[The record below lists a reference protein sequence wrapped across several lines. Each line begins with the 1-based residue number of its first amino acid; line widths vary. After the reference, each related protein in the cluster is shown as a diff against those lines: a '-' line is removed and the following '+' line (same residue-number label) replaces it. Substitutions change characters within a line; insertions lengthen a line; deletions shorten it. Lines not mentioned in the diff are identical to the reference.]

1 MSIPMGAGAVVSNP
15 TDLNKFYNSLFD
27 GKVVSN
33 NSLNQMKKMVD
44 NFGMGLFQIPF
55 YDKKAFGHNG
65 GIDGFRSNIGYF
77 PDDKVSIAFTSNA
90 MAMNMNDILIGAL
103 SIFFGKE
110 YTLPEFKPI
119 LELSTTDLD
128 IYLGTYSS
136 PDFPLKV
143 TITKNDNVL
152 IGQAS
157 GQSSFP
163 LEAYEPDKF
172 KFDQAGLKLEF
183 QTKENI
189 MILKQGG
196 SEHILTKEE

>member
-1 MSIPMGAGAVVSNP
+1 
-15 TDLNKFYNSLFD
+15 
-27 GKVVSN
+27 
-33 NSLNQMKKMVD
+33 MKKMVD
-44 NFGMGLFQIPF
+44 NIGMGLFQIPF

-65 GIDGFRSNIGYF
+65 GIDGFRSNTAYF
-77 PDDKVSIAFTSNA
+77 PSDKVSIAFTSNA
-90 MAMNMNDILIGAL
+90 MAMNMNDMLLGAL

-110 YTLPEFKPI
+110 YALPEFKLA

-143 TITKNDNVL
+143 TITKNDNIL
-152 IGQAS
+152 TGQAS

-172 KFDQAGLKLEF
+172 RFDQAGLKLEF
-183 QTKENI
+183 LPKENE
-189 MILKQGG
+189 MILKQGD